1 MGDSVPKGTRGRISL
16 TDTSLEPSISRIRP
30 TTSRGNSSNGGS
42 SSPEM
47 LKLLVAAT
55 VWSRNLVEKGIRP
68 SMARLTLARKIAAIT
83 LVEERSETLVPAQG
97 MAQLRYTDLLRF
109 ITRVLSLVSVK

>member
-1 MGDSVPKGTRGRISL
+1 MAISGYPRGHNVKWVTRCECTQGQISL

-30 TTSRGNSSNGGS
+30 TTSRGNSSNGSS

-55 VWSRNLVEKGIRP
+55 VWGRNSLL
-68 SMARLTLARKIAAIT
+68 SSTW
-83 LVEERSETLVPAQG
+83 
-97 MAQLRYTDLLRF
+97 LR
-109 ITRVLSLVSVK
+109 